1 MSSQALTDKEFL
13 DDLIDDDEL
22 AAILRVQVKSIP
34 VMRSRGKIPIPTYKR
49 GRKTLTSRRGAVQ
62 LLKASAL
69 PYTA

>member
-1 MSSQALTDKEFL
+1 MSNQTLSDQEFL
-13 DDLIDDDEL
+13 EDLIDDDEL
-22 AAILRVQVKSIP
+22 AAILRVKPESIA
-34 VMRSRGKIPIPTYKR
+34 VMRCRGKLPIPTYKR